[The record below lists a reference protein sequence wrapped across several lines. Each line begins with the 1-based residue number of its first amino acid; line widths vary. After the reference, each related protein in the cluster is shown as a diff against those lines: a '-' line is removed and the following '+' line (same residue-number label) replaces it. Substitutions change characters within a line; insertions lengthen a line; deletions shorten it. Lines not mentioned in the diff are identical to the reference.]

1 MSSIYTMRNVPDR
14 PYKCKMCPSSS
25 FSSQSNL
32 RKHHLTKHLNM
43 DLDEDNLDPEEG
55 DDEFSM
61 EESTSTD
68 HDPRRF
74 R

>member
-1 MSSIYTMRNVPDR
+1 MRNVPDR

-43 DLDEDNLDPEEG
+43 ELADEDNLDPEEG

-61 EESTSTD
+61 EESTSTE

>member
-1 MSSIYTMRNVPDR
+1 
-14 PYKCKMCPSSS
+14 
-25 FSSQSNL
+25 
-32 RKHHLTKHLNM
+32 M